1 MFESYG
7 EDELKGLNDFC
18 GTGKQDIF
26 QGRMLQAEPLYGT
39 QLLSQLLEFRNF
51 KSYVSQQ
58 KIALSQE
65 YSGKE
70 KSLKSKFDLLN
81 THKYKTSK
89 YLRELEEELYIIAE
103 KVTDPLSVEDLLKD
117 TFVETAFPNI
127 QRLLK
132 VYVLIPS
139 SEIVIKRGFLKMGQI
154 IMLMWISYHKKPL
167 SMNDVKWVLDNWEG
181 QKEPII
187 FSSDLWK

>member
-1 MFESYG
+1 M
-7 EDELKGLNDFC
+7 
-18 GTGKQDIF
+18 
-26 QGRMLQAEPLYGT
+26 
-39 QLLSQLLEFRNF
+39 
-51 KSYVSQQ
+51 
-58 KIALSQE
+58 
-65 YSGKE
+65 
-70 KSLKSKFDLLN
+70 
-81 THKYKTSK
+81 
-89 YLRELEEELYIIAE
+89 RELEEELYIIAE

-117 TFVETAFPNI
+117 TFVETDFPNI

-167 SMNDVKWVLDNWEG
+167 SMNDVKWVLDNWKG
-181 QKEPII
+181 KKEPII

>member
-1 MFESYG
+1 MSPN
-7 EDELKGLNDFC
+7 K
-18 GTGKQDIF
+18 
-26 QGRMLQAEPLYGT
+26 
-39 QLLSQLLEFRNF
+39 
-51 KSYVSQQ
+51 

-103 KVTDPLSVEDLLKD
+103 KVTDPLFVEDLLKD

-154 IMLMWISYHKKPL
+154 IMLM
-167 SMNDVKWVLDNWEG
+167 
-181 QKEPII
+181 
-187 FSSDLWK
+187 